1 MKFLMRMLNHFRPI
15 PKPMHVGR
23 WSNDCDAKTNKKID
37 YSNED
42 HCGPC
47 GKNVLDTLNKKDI
60 IKYKEP
66 ELYKD

>member
-23 WSNDCDAKTNKKID
+23 WGNDCDTKTNKKID
-37 YSNED
+37 YSNEY

-47 GKNVLDTLNKKDI
+47 GKNVLDNINSKDI

>member
-1 MKFLMRMLNHFRPI
+1 
-15 PKPMHVGR
+15 MHVGR
-23 WSNDCDAKTNKKID
+23 WSNDCDTKTNKKID

-47 GKNVLDTLNKKDI
+47 GKNVLDTINKKD

>member
-1 MKFLMRMLNHFRPI
+1 MKFLVRMLNHFRPI

-23 WSNDCDAKTNKKID
+23 WSNDCDTKTNKKID

-47 GKNVLDTLNKKDI
+47 GKNSLKYEIPKKDKALEI
-60 IKYKEP
+60 EI
-66 ELYKD
+66 YKD